1 MSPVQTDLEALRHS
15 ASHVMAQAILEL
27 YPGTRLAIGPP
38 IEDGFYYDVE
48 PSSPITGDDLPR
60 IEERMREIVARNL
73 PIERSTKSRDEALA
87 WADAHKQPYKREMI
101 EQLPDDEP
109 ISFYTQGA
117 FTDLCRGPHVESTGQ
132 IGHFKLLSLAG
143 AYWRGDARNPMLVR
157 VYGTAWPTQEELDAY
172 ITRREEAQRR
182 DHRRLGREL
191 GLFMISPEVG
201 PGLPLWLPKGAILR
215 DTLTDFLK
223 REQMRRGYQPVST
236 PHIGRMDLYKTSGH
250 WYKYKESMY
259 APMLIDEE
267 EYYLKPV
274 NCPHHIQIYQSA
286 TRSYRDLP
294 YRLAEFGTV
303 YRYEQS
309 GELGGLVRVR
319 GFTQDDS
326 HIFVTPD
333 QLHEEFLRVVELILY
348 VFNKLT
354 LQDYTARVSLRDP
367 DSDKYVGDEEGWTKA
382 ESAIL
387 NAVQVIGLQHTVAP
401 GEAAIYG
408 PKLDFMVRDALGR
421 QWQLG
426 TVQVDY
432 TMPERFELEYI
443 GPDGQPHRPV
453 MIHRAPFGSLERLIG
468 ILIEHFAGAFPT
480 WLAPEQVRVVTIA
493 DRHTEYANNILE
505 QLQSAG
511 LRASVD
517 ARNEKTGFK
526 IREAESEKIPW
537 MLVVGDRDMAA
548 GAASAR
554 KRGQGDLGAQP
565 VDAWIAEIKA
575 DATI

>member
-1 MSPVQTDLEALRHS
+1 
-15 ASHVMAQAILEL
+15 MAQAILEL

-60 IEERMREIVARNL
+60 IEERMREIAARNC
-73 PIERSTKSRDEALA
+73 PITRSTMTREEAIA
-87 WADAHKQPYKREMI
+87 WADANKQPYKREMI

-109 ISFYTQGA
+109 ISFYTQGS

-132 IGHFKLLSLAG
+132 TGCFKLLSLAG
-143 AYWRGDARNPMLVR
+143 AYWRGDARNPMLSR
-157 VYGTAWPTQEELDAY
+157 IYGTAWPSQEELDAY

-201 PGLPLWLPKGAILR
+201 PGLPLWLPKGAVLR

-274 NCPHHIQIYQSA
+274 NCPHHIQIYQSG

-367 DSDKYVGDEEGWTKA
+367 DSDKYVGDDEGWEKA

-387 NAVQVIGLQHTVAP
+387 NAVQVIGLQHTVAL

-432 TMPERFELEYI
+432 TMPERFELEYV

-480 WLAPEQVRVVTIA
+480 WLAPEQVRVVAIA
-493 DRHTEYANNILE
+493 DRHSEYANNILD

-575 DATI
+575 DAVI

>member
-1 MSPVQTDLEALRHS
+1 
-15 ASHVMAQAILEL
+15 MAQAILEL

-60 IEERMREIVARNL
+60 IEERMREIAARNC
-73 PIERSTKSRDEALA
+73 PITRSTMTREEAIA
-87 WADAHKQPYKREMI
+87 WADANKQPYKREMI

-109 ISFYTQGA
+109 ISFYTQGS

-132 IGHFKLLSLAG
+132 TGCFKLLSLAG
-143 AYWRGDARNPMLVR
+143 AYWRGDARNPMLSR
-157 VYGTAWPTQEELDAY
+157 IYGTAWPSQEELDAY

-201 PGLPLWLPKGAILR
+201 PGLPLWLPKGAVLR

-274 NCPHHIQIYQSA
+274 NCPHHIQIYQSG

-367 DSDKYVGDEEGWTKA
+367 DSDKYVGDDEGWEKA

-387 NAVQVIGLQHTVAP
+387 NAVQVIGLQHTVAL

-432 TMPERFELEYI
+432 TMPERFELEYV

-493 DRHTEYANNILE
+493 DRHSEYANNILD

-575 DATI
+575 DAVI